1 MASPRVFT
9 NAIGSL
15 AGRSPQ
21 SVRRVAAAIMNSPE
35 TLAKLPRAMRDKLS
49 SGDPQAIA
57 EVVAY
62 VSGTAAAGV
71 GVVGGAMNAASSPAD
86 LSDGLAGAPQEDIT
100 PEPVAGE
107 APPIP
112 QPSPPPPSRKARP
125 SDTPLAPPEVM
136 SQADIDYVNSLPQN
150 SPEAMLRKAKR
161 WDESDRRMEDLESR
175 LRERLGTDISE
186 AELASLQAGGVP
198 PSFDPGSLG
207 RDERLPSVG
216 SARPRSY
223 SNPNTFDPM
232 AQADPRQSFR
242 DVERAEDM
250 RRRSQGAPVEAQR
263 ERDFASGQYGDFDQ
277 RLQDQSRWA
286 QSMQIDPEGR
296 GFGPTD
302 FQRRYNP
309 KESREW
315 YDQNVVPRIRERAQ
329 GELAAAEA
337 KQQAE
342 RDTPHGSTN
351 LYDAKLERADLERR
365 VKTYARQKGLSY
377 EQSLEALSAA
387 PGSPFNA
394 LKETLPGDKYT
405 LAERNSSHQDRM
417 KNNAERKAEMD
428 LRRERL
434 ATRGLY
440 GLNQAQAN
448 AYVALGDPN
457 LSDEQRLAAEYTLNP
472 RKFMVDYATAQN
484 PPKGDGSGFDPVT
497 DNALR
502 QQYAAGYKS
511 GTESAK
517 SRMRRNRNW
526 DGTSK
531 APRNAREWEDWRQ
544 EALEGLAINSAEY
557 DGALK
562 WFEDNFGAQP
572 PGDREEPKQSGVPSS
587 GARQGGRRG
596 GR

>member
-21 SVRRVAAAIMNSPE
+21 SVRKVAAAIMNSPE

-112 QPSPPPPSRKARP
+112 QPSPLPPSRKARP

-150 SPEAMLRKAKR
+150 SPEAMLRKAER

-207 RDERLPSVG
+207 RDERLPSVS
-216 SARPRSY
+216 SARPQSY

-242 DVERAEDM
+242 DFERAEDI

-263 ERDFASGQYGDFDQ
+263 ERDFASGQYNDFDQ

-296 GFGPTD
+296 GFGP
-302 FQRRYNP
+302 
-309 KESREW
+309 
-315 YDQNVVPRIRERAQ
+315 
-329 GELAAAEA
+329 
-337 KQQAE
+337 
-342 RDTPHGSTN
+342 
-351 LYDAKLERADLERR
+351 
-365 VKTYARQKGLSY
+365 
-377 EQSLEALSAA
+377 
-387 PGSPFNA
+387 
-394 LKETLPGDKYT
+394 
-405 LAERNSSHQDRM
+405 
-417 KNNAERKAEMD
+417 
-428 LRRERL
+428 
-434 ATRGLY
+434 
-440 GLNQAQAN
+440 
-448 AYVALGDPN
+448 
-457 LSDEQRLAAEYTLNP
+457 
-472 RKFMVDYATAQN
+472 
-484 PPKGDGSGFDPVT
+484 
-497 DNALR
+497 
-502 QQYAAGYKS
+502 
-511 GTESAK
+511 
-517 SRMRRNRNW
+517 
-526 DGTSK
+526 
-531 APRNAREWEDWRQ
+531 
-544 EALEGLAINSAEY
+544 
-557 DGALK
+557 
-562 WFEDNFGAQP
+562 
-572 PGDREEPKQSGVPSS
+572 
-587 GARQGGRRG
+587 
-596 GR
+596 